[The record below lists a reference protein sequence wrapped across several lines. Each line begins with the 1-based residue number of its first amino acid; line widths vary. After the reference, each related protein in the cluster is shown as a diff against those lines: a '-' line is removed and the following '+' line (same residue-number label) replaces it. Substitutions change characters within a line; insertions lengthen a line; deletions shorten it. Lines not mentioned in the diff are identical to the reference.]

1 MSSDYISQAM
11 RDRFRLPARKTDAQG
26 GYSDSFKETVYEA
39 VDEGLTIREIAKRYN
54 LTAPEIVAMMK
65 VRYA

>member
-39 VDEGLTIREIAKRYN
+39 VDEGLTIRDIAKRYN
-54 LTAPEIVAMMK
+54 LTAPEINDMIRR
-65 VRYA
+65 RYA